1 MAMTQDDI
9 RSYYREHW
17 SSANEAQQAGTQSA
31 LSYSSPIEDAVIYPV
46 YEQLI
51 ADLGIRMNDASVL
64 DIGSGSGRW
73 IRFLLER
80 FTPKT
85 LTGIDFAESSV
96 MLLNE
101 WSAGLDTETDISF
114 QAADISEPGLQLS
127 NTPDAGYDTINIA
140 NVLFHI
146 PEADKFQNALR
157 NLASLIADDGRIIT
171 TEYLPRTSMR
181 TQWMAVRSR
190 YEFEQAC
197 TSVGLRIADT
207 RACSF
212 FSNDPMGIDGPD
224 DATRKHFYQVRALT
238 KQLLDG
244 VNNDQSRAFITQL
257 FAEIEHAC
265 LEFCSERI
273 AQQDMPAQK
282 LVVLRKVES
291 A

>member
-1 MAMTQDDI
+1 MTQDDI

-17 SSANEAQQAGTQSA
+17 GNASEAKQSGTAGA
-31 LSYSSPIEDAVIYPV
+31 LSYSSPIEDAIIYPV

-51 ADLGIRMNDASVL
+51 ADLGIRMNNASVL

-73 IRFLLER
+73 IRFMLDR
-80 FTPKT
+80 YTPSM
-85 LTGIDFAESSV
+85 LTGVDFAETSV

-101 WSAGLDTETDISF
+101 WSNGLDTPARVSF
-114 QAADISEPGLQLS
+114 FAADISEPGLQIES
-127 NTPDAGYDTINIA
+127 APDDGFYTINVA
-140 NVLFHI
+140 NVLFHV
-146 PEADKFQNALR
+146 PEPDKFQNALK
-157 NLASLIADDGRIIT
+157 NLAALIADDGHIIT

-181 TQWMAVRSR
+181 TEWMAVRSR

-197 TSVGLRIADT
+197 ANAGLRIADT

-224 DATRKHFYQVRALT
+224 DATRKHFHQVRSLT

-265 LEFCSERI
+265 LSFCTERI
-273 AQQDMPAQK
+273 AQIDMPAQK
-282 LVVLRKVES
+282 LVVLRR